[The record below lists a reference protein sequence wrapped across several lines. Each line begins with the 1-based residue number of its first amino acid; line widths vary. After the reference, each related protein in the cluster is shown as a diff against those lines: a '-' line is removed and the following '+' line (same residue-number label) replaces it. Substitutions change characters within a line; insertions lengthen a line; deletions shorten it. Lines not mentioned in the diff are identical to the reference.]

1 MLVFYLAFIL
11 VYAYSQVFLL
21 NLITPW
27 TLLKTNS
34 WFAPCFKF
42 IMRITS
48 SVLSPFRFF
57 QFSFFEIKVV
67 NHYKV
72 NVIFQDFEEN
82 TKKISFITFF
92 VIDFYEVFI
101 NLRSII
107 DPLKTFYRKLLQH
120 CPTIY
125 IIYIPIF

>member
-21 NLITPW
+21 NLITSW

-34 WFAPCFKF
+34 WFAPWFKF

-48 SVLSPFRFF
+48 SVLSSFRFF

-72 NVIFQDFEEN
+72 NVIFQDFEEY

-107 DPLKTFYRKLLQH
+107 DPLKIFYRKLLQH